1 MKLRL
6 ILPGVYSAIA
16 GLAWWDFSRLP
27 PDGLANLGLMAVVFP
42 VSVLDIMLRP
52 SSAPGT
58 SVFMPSGLGYYT
70 GHAVFFATSVAI
82 MAAALGAL
90 GAWLDRRRSSSSGP

>member
-1 MKLRL
+1 MKLRF

-42 VSVLDIMLRP
+42 VSVLDVVLRP

-58 SVFMPSGLGYYT
+58 SMFMPSGLGYYA

-82 MAAALGAL
+82 IATGLGWL
-90 GAWLDRRRSSSSGP
+90 GAWLDRRRGS